1 MYRNI
6 MLTVAYEG
14 THYRGWQI
22 QPNGKTVQE
31 FVERATEKL
40 TGTRCNVLCAGR
52 TDSGVHALGQVACFR
67 TESKIAAPQ
76 FRRGL
81 QRFLPDDIAIVQSRE
96 VSDQFHATYSA
107 IRKRYRYLIFDG
119 AVLPPFLRNLVHRS
133 RRMLNTSAMLEA
145 LPALMGTHD
154 FRCFET
160 NYPNKATSIRTVMEV
175 TLQRVSH
182 WSLWTPASVQ
192 QSISIQED
200 SQNRQSPGSDQKDAA
215 GHCWLPTDPR
225 PHEDPASPVICF
237 EIMADGFLYNMVRAI
252 VGTLL
257 RIGTGTEPPEYMADV
272 VASMDRGRA
281 GCTATPEGLYLVH
294 VDYPEEQLTPD

>member
-14 THYRGWQI
+14 TNYRGWQV
-22 QPNGKTVQE
+22 QPNGLTVQE
-31 FVERATEKL
+31 CVERATEKL

-52 TDSGVHALGQVACFR
+52 TDSGVHALGQVAGFR
-67 TESKIAAPQ
+67 TESTIPASQ

-81 QRFLPDDIAIVQSRE
+81 QRFLPEDIAIVQSQE

-107 IRKRYRYLIFDG
+107 VRKRYRYLIFDG

-133 RRMLNTSAMLEA
+133 RRMLDVAAMRQA
-145 LPALMGTHD
+145 LPSLLGTHD

-160 NYPNKATSIRTVMEV
+160 NYPNKATSVRTVMEV
-175 TLQRVSH
+175 TLQRVPH
-182 WSLWTPASVQ
+182 WSAWTPASIQ
-192 QSISIQED
+192 QTTSTTGDTDIRTQGGHSGPGD
-200 SQNRQSPGSDQKDAA
+200 SAV
-215 GHCWLPTDPR
+215 HCWQPTDAR
-225 PHEDPASPVICF
+225 PHEDPSSPLICF

-257 RIGTGTEPPEYMADV
+257 RVGTGGESPEYMAAV
-272 VASMDRGRA
+272 VASMDRGTA

-294 VDYPEEQLTPD
+294 VDYPDELLIT